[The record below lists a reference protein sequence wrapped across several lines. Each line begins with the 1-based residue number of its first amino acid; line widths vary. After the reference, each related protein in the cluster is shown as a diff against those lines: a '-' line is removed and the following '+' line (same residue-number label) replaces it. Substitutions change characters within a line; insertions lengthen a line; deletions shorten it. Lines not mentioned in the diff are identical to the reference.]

1 MFKRTDIAG
10 DWYIYDTARNPYN
23 PVYWETYPHSTA
35 AETNGGNTIDILS
48 NGFRLTTG
56 SQAPKN
62 ASGGSFIFAAFGD
75 NPFKY
80 TNAF

>member
-1 MFKRTDIAG
+1 
-10 DWYIYDTARNPYN
+10 
-23 PVYWETYPHSTA
+23 
-35 AETNGGNTIDILS
+35 
-48 NGFRLTTG
+48 LTTG
-56 SQAPKN
+56 SQAAKN